1 MRDYALK
8 HVLKFWASQP
18 AGRHRRTILSALDSL
33 VYGIFN
39 YAVQYRTSVMNGGAR
54 RARMGDC
61 KVQCGED
68 HSLATRGELAEL
80 SKQVTKLLSVFQLL
94 NLNLDTTRATGGT

>member
-1 MRDYALK
+1 
-8 HVLKFWASQP
+8 
-18 AGRHRRTILSALDSL
+18 
-33 VYGIFN
+33 
-39 YAVQYRTSVMNGGAR
+39 
-54 RARMGDC
+54 MGDC